1 MGYKRCQ
8 GRGPI
13 PTGGHKGFWGG
24 PASTPNS
31 PALEL
36 DREEEA
42 WAGRE
47 LVLLLASGTHQSPGF
62 SGPL

>member
-24 PASTPNS
+24 

-62 SGPL
+62 SGSL